1 MAIDDAVFEIVV
13 VTVVEPPAIVDV
25 NLEPVGDCSCDEEG
39 VVEVVISF
47 VVEVD
52 SVVDV
57 AWLWVLVVSCDGV
70 VETIDELLV
79 VVSCCRWF

>member
-25 NLEPVGDCSCDEEG
+25 NSESVEDCSCGEEG

-52 SVVDV
+52 SATDVV
-57 AWLWVLVVSCDGV
+57 WS
-70 VETIDELLV
+70 
-79 VVSCCRWF
+79 